1 MNLGLCS
8 RRFLPILSGWKKGL
22 GVKRFFE
29 KLKCGSLEAFNW
41 RFFHLYALLKLRD
54 RCMTQS
60 TAYTIEELLNLDV
73 QEFSNLD
80 LVRLAETPPHLL
92 ATFLER
98 QTVDNRRV
106 VLRLLSESQASE
118 VLAEMDTEDTAET
131 VGAMREWRAVKILEE
146 LDPDDAADV
155 VSELDADD
163 RDRLLGKLMPK
174 TADTVRRLLS
184 YDKDTAGGMMNPDAA
199 TIPMT
204 ATVDQAISHLRALKD
219 KVEHVHY
226 VYALGKERTLEGV
239 VSIRDLL
246 LAKPEQTVASIA
258 QTSLQ
263 GLCRPW
269 DDKEAVALLLADL
282 NLLALPVVDAHNHF
296 LGVITYD
303 DVIDVIQAEATEDI
317 QRLVGAG
324 PDESVHHGIW
334 FSMSRRSPW
343 LLVNLT
349 MSLCASC
356 VISTFQHEIEN
367 FAFLAVFM
375 SMIASLGGN
384 TGSQTLAVSIRSLA
398 LGDFHLKDGRWV
410 CLKEAFK
417 GFLNGVM
424 LGIVGGL
431 VAWAWTRHFMLAVVI
446 FISCILNMAVA
457 GTVGAFIPLFLKR
470 LHLDPAQGSSIFLTA
485 ITDMSGY
492 FIFLTLGT
500 WLILK

>member
-1 MNLGLCS
+1 MS
-8 RRFLPILSGWKKGL
+8 
-22 GVKRFFE
+22 
-29 KLKCGSLEAFNW
+29 
-41 RFFHLYALLKLRD
+41 
-54 RCMTQS
+54 QS
-60 TAYTIEELLNLDV
+60 IAYNIQELLELDV
-73 QEFSNLD
+73 QEFANLD
-80 LVRLAETPPHLL
+80 LVRLAETPAHTL

-98 QTVDNRRV
+98 QTIDNRRI
-106 VLRLLSESQASE
+106 VLRLLSETQASE

-131 VGAMREWRAVKILEE
+131 VGAMRESRAVKILEE

-163 RDRLLGKLMPK
+163 RDRLLGKLLPK
-174 TADTVRRLLS
+174 TADTVRKLLA

-199 TIPMT
+199 TIPIT

-226 VYALGKERTLEGV
+226 VYALGSNRKLKGV

-246 LAKPEQTVASIA
+246 LAKPEETVEAIA
-258 QTSLQ
+258 ETSLQ
-263 GLCRPW
+263 GICRPW

-282 NLLALPVVDAHNHF
+282 NLLALPVVDEHDHF

-303 DVIDVIQAEATEDI
+303 DVIDVIQEEATEDI

-324 PDESVHHGIW
+324 PDESVHHTIW

-343 LLVNLT
+343 LLVNLG
-349 MSLCASC
+349 MSLCSAC
-356 VISTFQHEIEN
+356 VISTFQSQIEH
-367 FAFLAVFM
+367 FTFLAVFM

-398 LGDFHLKDGRWV
+398 LGDFHSQDGRWV
-410 CLKEAFK
+410 CLKEATK
-417 GFLNGVM
+417 GILNGLM
-424 LGIVGGL
+424 LGVIGGL
-431 VAWAWTRHFMLAVVI
+431 IAWIWTKHAMLSVVI
-446 FISCILNMAVA
+446 LISCILNMAVA

-470 LHLDPAQGSSIFLTA
+470 LKLDPAQGSSIFLTA
-485 ITDMSGY
+485 ITDMTGY

-500 WLILK
+500 LLILN